1 MSKGV
6 NAKRQSAAL
15 PREQGRYLVM
25 KLVGSNRASTT
36 KVFSLSI
43 ISANP
48 ATAGYGVE
56 KFISNLANA
65 PSTINLRLGA
75 VRRLAYEAAD
85 CSLLSADLAAGIQS
99 LLLARF
105 TTKHMA
111 PADAGPVSGIPYT
124 QADSLQETSPHQRA
138 AISEMK
144 S

>member
-6 NAKRQSAAL
+6 NAKRQSADL

-48 ATAGYGVE
+48 ATAGDGVE

-65 PSTINLRLGA
+65 LSTINLRLGA

-85 CSLLSADLAAGIQS
+85 CSLLSADLAAGIQ
-99 LLLARF
+99 F
-105 TTKHMA
+105 C
-111 PADAGPVSGIPYT
+111 
-124 QADSLQETSPHQRA
+124 
-138 AISEMK
+138 
-144 S
+144 